1 MLKKLAIGL
10 IRIYQFFSRRLP
22 GKACRYYP
30 TCSEYTAQ
38 SIAKY
43 GLLKGSWRGLKRIA
57 RCHPGQ
63 PGGVDLP

>member
-1 MLKKLAIGL
+1 MLKKLAIDL
-10 IRIYQFFSRRLP
+10 IRVYQFFSQRLTRNV
-22 GKACRYYP
+22 CRFYP

-43 GLLKGSWRGLKRIA
+43 GVCSGFWRGLKRII
-57 RCHPGQ
+57 RCRPGS

>member
-1 MLKKLAIGL
+1 MFKKFWIGV

-22 GKACRYYP
+22 VRACRFYP

-38 SIAKY
+38 SIEKY
-43 GLLKGSWRGLKRIA
+43 GAARGLWRGLKRIL
-57 RCHPGQ
+57 RCHPGN